1 MESDVAL
8 TAQCKNCGKPLDS
21 PFCPN
26 CGQTAKVE
34 VPTVQTFVHDAF
46 AALFSYDAKAWRT
59 LGRLLAKPGQLSVD
73 YVEGRRISLVVP
85 VTLYFWL
92 QTICFLTFAFFLHN
106 MAGQATDRARSL
118 LIMTGVLAVIL
129 AIVTFYRKRKFAE
142 HFVFS
147 LHLSSFLLLV
157 LTFDYALVPVMT
169 NYLQKTGHLSLSFD
183 PGPLMTKV
191 AIVFMMPYTVF
202 ALRKFYGDHFI
213 LAIVNSVILYYSY
226 FMIYVFVT
234 RWFNLK

>member
-1 MESDVAL
+1 MSDAL
-8 TAQCKNCGKPLDS
+8 TPKLCKNCGELLTMA
-21 PFCPN
+21 FCPQ
-26 CGQTAKVE
+26 CGQSVKVE
-34 VPTVQTFVHDAF
+34 VPTVQTFLHDAF

-59 LGRLLAKPGQLSVD
+59 LGRLLVKPGQLTVD
-73 YVEGRRISLVVP
+73 YVEGRRISLVAP

-92 QTICFLTFAFFLHN
+92 QTICFLTFAFFLHD

-129 AIVTFYRKRKFAE
+129 AIITFYRKRKFAE

-157 LTFDYALVPVMT
+157 LTFDYALVPVIT
-169 NYLQKTGHLSLSFD
+169 TFLQKTGHVSLFYD
-183 PGPLMTKV
+183 PGRLMTKV

-202 ALRKFYGDHFI
+202 ALRRFYGDHFI
-213 LAIVNSVILYYSY
+213 LAIVNSVTLYYSY
-226 FMIYVFVT
+226 FMIYVFIS